1 MVKVLPA
8 HWANRIFDFHGYPR
22 LAQRLTYRQANHTL
36 DVRGY
41 DEEGTVTTDFDM
53 RVQNDLERFQ
63 LVQDAVDRLPQL
75 GAKGAYVKQMVQD
88 KLVELNLCI
97 GKDD

>member
-1 MVKVLPA
+1 LVKVRPA
-8 HWANRIFDFHGYPR
+8 HWANRIFDFHGYPW
-22 LAQRLTYRQANHTL
+22 LAQRLTYRRANHTL

-41 DEEGTVTTDFDM
+41 DEEATVTTAFDM

-75 GAKGAYVKQMVQD
+75 AAKGAYVKQMVQD
-88 KLVELNLCI
+88 KPVEHNLCI